1 MTNKET
7 KLLKIMLLIVGLGV
21 LFKGIPFAYETYQQ
35 RKIDVKILK
44 DKKQRLKV
52 LIGEEDSWKIG
63 YENSIKQTALLE
75 KQLFTA
81 GSNELVAAKVQSLIK
96 KLAKQSSVR
105 VESMQLAEFQ
115 ESDDWLLVSL
125 SVIVKAD
132 AENVINL
139 LNKIR
144 ANKQKLLIKE
154 ISIRSYRNS
163 LTGGYYGTS
172 LSGTI
177 TLVSFSKSITQD
189 SAEKVRN

>member
-21 LFKGIPFAYETYQQ
+21 MFKGIPFAYETYQQ
-35 RKIDVKILK
+35 RKTDVKILK

-81 GSNELVAAKVQSLIK
+81 SSNELVAAKVQSLIK
-96 KLAKQSSVR
+96 NLAKQSSVR

-125 SVIVKAD
+125 SVIIKAD

-154 ISIRSYRNS
+154 ISLRSYRNS
-163 LTGGYYGTS
+163 LTGGYRGTS

-177 TLVSFSKSITQD
+177 TLVSFSKSIAQD